1 MSRQVREQ
9 DAVCA
14 IAQGAA
20 VVGEWWSL
28 LLVREVIR
36 GRRRFDDLHTEL
48 GISRRVLAERLK
60 HLLDHGVLERRP
72 YQQRPTRYEYHL
84 TDAGRALA
92 PVLIGLQDWADRFVL
107 GDGSVTGD
115 AAPGS
120 PQADRLH
127 TLVGSRV
134 PAPLRLPATGGGEL
148 DVVAGDAPVTV
159 VFTYPATGIPGP
171 LPANWSQIPGAA
183 GCTLEN
189 RLFRDSA
196 AAFAGAG
203 MALRGVSTQGPDEQ
217 QAFAEAEDLP
227 FPLLSD
233 VELALCA
240 ALRLPTFR
248 AGQALRL
255 KRAVVVVDSARTI
268 RRVLYP
274 ITDIPGA
281 VEEALRL
288 GAEVAEERRVAS
300 GGMAQRLRASTRR

>member
-1 MSRQVREQ
+1 MARELREQ

-28 LLVREVIR
+28 LIVREVIR
-36 GRRRFDDLHTEL
+36 GRRRFDDLQAEL

-72 YQQRPTRYEYHL
+72 YHQRPTRYEYLL

-107 GDGSVTGD
+107 GDGTLTGGAGPD
-115 AAPGS
+115 S
-120 PQADRLH
+120 PETERLH
-127 TLVGSRV
+127 ALIGSGV
-134 PAPLRLPATGGGEL
+134 PGPLRLPSAGGGDL

-159 VFTYPATGIPGP
+159 IFTYPATGAPGP
-171 LPANWSQIPGAA
+171 LPANWSQIPGTA

-189 RLFRDSA
+189 RLFRASA
-196 AAFAGAG
+196 PAFAGAG
-203 MALRGVSTQGPDEQ
+203 VALRGVSTQRPDEQ
-217 QAFAEAEDLP
+217 QAFAEAEDIP

-233 VELALCA
+233 VDLALCA

-248 AGQALRL
+248 AGQTLRL
-255 KRAVVVVDSARTI
+255 KRAVVIVDADRTI
-268 RRVLYP
+268 HHVLYP
-274 ITDIPGA
+274 ITDIPAA
-281 VEEALRL
+281 VDEALRL
-288 GAEVAEERRVAS
+288 GAQLAL
-300 GGMAQRLRASTRR
+300 RLPRTG